1 MSAKLI
7 ESMIPDS
14 LRLAGHPD
22 AELVNRAIATVI
34 VAMDESSAMTLRGM
48 AKAVR
53 HALEGYYQG
62 VYQPHIAKEDEDWSA
77 LKARAEAAPPT
88 ATVEPRATLPNGSSF
103 WNWKSSDGRAGMVA
117 VGDDG
122 TYKHVIVYDAAGATL
137 FSDKMGSGASDGATI
152 AYGLERMPNP
162 VLVLGYDRL
171 SAMRPVPDKANI
183 AINSADGTGLP
194 ANTTIDNMST
204 DDQRAGIE

>member
-48 AKAVR
+48 AKDVR
-53 HALEGYYQG
+53 RALEGYYQG
-62 VYQPHIAKEDEDWSA
+62 VYQPHVAKEDEDWSA

-88 ATVEPRATLPNGSSF
+88 ATVEARATLPNGSSF

-117 VGDDG
+117 IGNDG
-122 TYKHVIVYDAAGATL
+122 TYKYVNVYDTTGGSL
-137 FSDKMGSGASDGATI
+137 FSDKVASGVPDGSAI
-152 AYGLERMPNP
+152 AYGLQMIENP
-162 VLVLGYDRL
+162 VLVMGHSRL
-171 SAMRPVPDKANI
+171 VAFGPVSGNAVFQNYK
-183 AINSADGTGLP
+183 ADGTGLP
-194 ANTTIDNMST
+194 TNTTIDNMSAN
-204 DDQRAGIE
+204 DQRAGIE